1 LLKLFA
7 RAVLILIGAA
17 LGLLCLF
24 LAVLGV
30 ARLHSWSETGRMA
43 PPNYPGLE
51 RYDVI
56 SFAADPL
63 RAAMEIG
70 GNTLL
75 VVIGLC
81 GLAATIMT
89 FWRGLDW
96 IQNWPAFLPLTIS
109 VVFWGAVAA
118 TLVGRIDWLLPESVL
133 LGALA
138 IGIEWVRLRHEGRPI
153 TARVSQ
159 VVVSSNRVGSERV
172 HKGVGIRIAVA
183 ALIVLL
189 AVLKLITSAG
199 QH

>member
-1 LLKLFA
+1 MLKLLA

-30 ARLHSWSETGRMA
+30 ARLHSWSQTSRMA

-75 VVIGLC
+75 IVIGLC

-89 FWRGLDW
+89 FWR
-96 IQNWPAFLPLTIS
+96 F
-109 VVFWGAVAA
+109 
-118 TLVGRIDWLLPESVL
+118 PES
-133 LGALA
+133 G
-138 IGIEWVRLRHEGRPI
+138 
-153 TARVSQ
+153 
-159 VVVSSNRVGSERV
+159 
-172 HKGVGIRIAVA
+172 
-183 ALIVLL
+183 
-189 AVLKLITSAG
+189 
-199 QH
+199 

>member
-1 LLKLFA
+1 MLKLLA
-7 RAVLILIGAA
+7 RVVLILMGVA

-30 ARLHSWSETGRMA
+30 ARIHSWSETGRMA

-51 RYDVI
+51 RFDVI

-89 FWRGLDW
+89 LWRGLGW

-109 VVFWGAVAA
+109 MVFWGAVAA
-118 TLVGRIDWLLPESVL
+118 TFVGRIDWILPESAL

-138 IGIEWVRLRHEGRPI
+138 IGIDWVRLRHQGLPI

-159 VVVSSNRVGSERV
+159 VVVSPNRADSERS
-172 HKGVGIRIAVA
+172 HKGVGMRIAVA
-183 ALIVLL
+183 AMIFLL
-189 AVLKLITSAG
+189 AILKLITGAG

>member
-1 LLKLFA
+1 M
-7 RAVLILIGAA
+7 GAA

-51 RYDVI
+51 RYDII

-63 RAAMEIG
+63 RFTMEIG

-75 VVIGLC
+75 VAIGLC
-81 GLAATIMT
+81 GLAATIVT
-89 FWRGLDW
+89 LWRGLDW
-96 IQNWPAFLPLTIS
+96 TQNWPAFLPLTIS
-109 VVFWGAVAA
+109 LVFCGAVAA
-118 TLVGRIDWLLPESVL
+118 TFVGRIDWILPQSVL

-138 IGIEWVRLRHEGRPI
+138 IGIDWVRLRHQGLPI
-153 TARVSQ
+153 TARLSQ
-159 VVVSSNRVGSERV
+159 VVVSPNPVGSERA
-172 HKGVGIRIAVA
+172 HKGVGIRIALA

-189 AVLKLITSAG
+189 AILKLITGAG